1 MSNSFDNLREKLNE
15 IENKL
20 DFASPS
26 TVTDRVFL
34 VLRQAIGELALKPRE
49 TLAEKDLAAV
59 LGVSKTPVR
68 EALIR
73 LAVEGLVQTLP
84 RSGTF
89 VAPIVPDDLFE
100 SMIIREALEI
110 TAVSIAARRIDHRG
124 KFALRENIRRQRD
137 TCGAGDTRGFHRA
150 DDELH
155 QLIVKYSGLRRL
167 SPMLDSVRLTLNRV
181 RHLATPIPGRMS
193 VLLEQHQ
200 DIVDAVVGND
210 VNGAVA
216 AMRAHLQ
223 ALAPFVESLLRDEPS
238 LFADPARPL
247 ARALHEPAARK
258 AQRAPEPNSKAV
270 AARQLKAIR
279 TR

>member
-1 MSNSFDNLREKLNE
+1 MSDSFDDLREKLNE

-20 DFASPS
+20 DTVPPA

-34 VLRQAIGELALKPRE
+34 ILRQAIGELALKPRE

-84 RSGTF
+84 RSGTS

-124 KFALRENIRRQRD
+124 KFTLRENIRRQREA
-137 TCGAGDTRGFHRA
+137 CGAGDTRGFHRA

-200 DIVDAVVGND
+200 EIVDAVVGND
-210 VNGAVA
+210 VDGAVA

-223 ALAPFVESLLRDEPS
+223 ALAPFVEKLLRDEPS
-238 LFADPARPL
+238 LFAGPV
-247 ARALHEPAARK
+247 ARALHEPVSRK
-258 AQRAPEPNSKAV
+258 ARRAPEPSRKRS
-270 AARQLKAIR
+270 AAH
-279 TR
+279 